1 MAQGTWRED
10 SEENR
15 KLQEKYKTENHT
27 DLGHFEH
34 LTHEQALALQ
44 DAQPENP
51 ETKRM
56 SGLTP
61 TKEDMQWYR
70 ARQED
75 RQEKSEQEQWQQWNE
90 SHTTPAAEWVMDKA
104 MGLAG
109 YAFDLAEAGSDSVA
123 GQFLGQMLQG
133 LSDADHLV
141 KEGYKLTPG
150 GGGEHVK
157 TATEITEAVV
167 SLGGSSLLR
176 NAPKL
181 ARKFAQGGADDLARA
196 NQLLQKS
203 GVGQATLATLQ
214 EGIDRIPPMGP
225 QLQVSLAGV
234 GNLDSYVK
242 PRMQQLQPPTV
253 MKAVTITDPEI
264 LRGVRG
270 GIETGAD
277 LSSPA
282 QSKQLITRSTKI
294 EQKELRVSELNEQL
308 TALKELEN
316 DPKNLQIYLNNNPEI
331 KDIYNRKKGNMTKVY
346 KSLNERKT
354 DAQEALSQAQSNVLP
369 FDKEGPGQNFFRTK
383 PGLDA
388 KRAEESARA
397 LREWLEQHHL
407 FPKGVS
413 AAYFS
418 KMDDLIA
425 KGKATKD
432 DLIAM
437 AEFAANQGRRTGD
450 VRANLL
456 NMLKDPHNE
465 LHTILRDQG
474 AEIPKSAIQNSLKDV
489 KNVDELMARWK
500 EILAGDVAYNMDTA
514 KIWEP
519 LDNLLKEIQSK

>member
-1 MAQGTWRED
+1 
-10 SEENR
+10 
-15 KLQEKYKTENHT
+15 
-27 DLGHFEH
+27 
-34 LTHEQALALQ
+34 
-44 DAQPENP
+44 
-51 ETKRM
+51 M
-56 SGLTP
+56 SGLKP
-61 TKEDMQWYR
+61 TWQDQQWYE
-70 ARQED
+70 Q
-75 RQEKSEQEQWQQWNE
+75 QKEQERAQQ
-90 SHTTPAAEWVMDKA
+90 
-104 MGLAG
+104 
-109 YAFDLAEAGSDSVA
+109 FA
-123 GQFLGQMLQG
+123 GQTGIVGKALIGLGGFAADAFKENSDHPIAKMARDMLSG
-133 LSDADHLV
+133 VADADYMIT
-141 KEGYKLTPG
+141 EGAKLTPG
-150 GGGEHVK
+150 GQGEVAK
-157 TATEITEAVV
+157 QVLEIGELATGVAPLAKGFAKAVPGALRAGAKDIQ
-167 SLGGSSLLR
+167 SL
-176 NAPKL
+176 
-181 ARKFAQGGADDLARA
+181 
-196 NQLLQKS
+196 

-234 GNLDSYVK
+234 GNLDSFVG

-282 QSKQLITRSTKI
+282 QSKQLITRDTKI

-418 KMDDLIA
+418 KMDELIA

-489 KNVDELMARWK
+489 KTVDELMARWK

>member
-1 MAQGTWRED
+1 MP
-10 SEENR
+10 
-15 KLQEKYKTENHT
+15 
-27 DLGHFEH
+27 
-34 LTHEQALALQ
+34 EQ
-44 DAQPENP
+44 
-51 ETKRM
+51 M
-56 SGLTP
+56 SGLKP
-61 TKEDMQWYR
+61 TWQDQQWYE
-70 ARQED
+70 Q
-75 RQEKSEQEQWQQWNE
+75 QKEQER
-90 SHTTPAAEWVMDKA
+90 AEQ
-104 MGLAG
+104 
-109 YAFDLAEAGSDSVA
+109 FA
-123 GQFLGQMLQG
+123 GQTGIVGETLMTLGGFARDVVEDNKDSQWGQFIGSMLQG
-133 LSDADHLV
+133 LGHADYMAKKQAYEMHGPTGPQALGALEV
-141 KEGYKLTPG
+141 ADTVL
-150 GGGEHVK
+150 
-157 TATEITEAVV
+157 
-167 SLGGSSLLR
+167 SLGGSAVLR
-176 NAPKL
+176 NAPRL
-181 ARKFAQGGADDLARA
+181 AREAAEAGAKDI
-196 NQLLQKS
+196 KS
-203 GVGQATLATLQ
+203 LGVGQATLATLQ

-234 GNLDSYVK
+234 GNLDSFVG

-253 MKAVTITDPEI
+253 MEAVTITDPEI

-282 QSKQLITRSTKI
+282 QSKQLITRGTKI

-316 DPKNLQIYLNNNPEI
+316 DPKNLQIYLNDNPEI

-369 FDKEGPGQNFFRTK
+369 FEKEGPGQNFFRTK

-418 KMDDLIA
+418 KMDDLIS

-489 KNVDELMARWK
+489 KSVDELMGKWK

-519 LDNLLKEIQSK
+519 LDNLLKEIQNK